1 MQKNLW
7 ICLILLKNRWLKYRF
22 FVLFRR
28 VFRDIALD
36 LVWFM
41 GAFIEPDFLAKSE
54 RFAGKV
60 RQV

>member
-1 MQKNLW
+1 LN
-7 ICLILLKNRWLKYRF
+7 
-22 FVLFRR
+22 
-28 VFRDIALD
+28 